1 MINFDNFIKYFKE
14 YTNEFSPLGIAFLA
28 TDIILLLILIIF
40 IIKVLKIKLKAKKV
54 FWFILAV
61 ALIYGVTY
69 FCSFNITFTVLKII
83 AFWSIGILVIL
94 YSQEIKHNL
103 EVGLHNATNSSVYS
117 SDEEKM
123 NVVNMIVSSAKFLS
137 ERKIGALICIER
149 ADSLDVFIEK
159 AISIKGNI
167 TQELLTSLFF
177 VETPT
182 HDGAVIIRKNSIMCA
197 GAYLPST
204 DRYDI
209 PKELGT
215 RHRAAIGLSEKFDA
229 VTVVVSEESRKISL
243 TIGGEIIQNLTPDK
257 LREMLLQYLLRK

>member
-1 MINFDNFIKYFKE
+1 M
-14 YTNEFSPLGIAFLA
+14 
-28 TDIILLLILIIF
+28 
-40 IIKVLKIKLKAKKV
+40 
-54 FWFILAV
+54 
-61 ALIYGVTY
+61 
-69 FCSFNITFTVLKII
+69 
-83 AFWSIGILVIL
+83 
-94 YSQEIKHNL
+94 
-103 EVGLHNATNSSVYS
+103 
-117 SDEEKM
+117 
-123 NVVNMIVSSAKFLS
+123 
-137 ERKIGALICIER
+137 
-149 ADSLDVFIEK
+149 
-159 AISIKGNI
+159 
-167 TQELLTSLFF
+167 
-177 VETPT
+177 ETPT